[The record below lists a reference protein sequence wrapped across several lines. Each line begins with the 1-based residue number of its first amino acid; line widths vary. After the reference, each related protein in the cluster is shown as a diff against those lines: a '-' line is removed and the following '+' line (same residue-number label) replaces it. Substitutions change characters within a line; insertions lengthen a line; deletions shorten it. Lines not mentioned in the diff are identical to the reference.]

1 MTPASLLLS
10 LHGAST
16 LAATSTSTKSSGSP
30 AFFIFLILL
39 IGVYFLWLRPQ
50 RQKLRA
56 QQVSRVAPEIGDEI
70 VTTAGII
77 GRLVR
82 IEGDRATVE
91 VSPGQFMT
99 IHRTAL
105 GRRLDPV
112 IPESPDDDDDL
123 GPDHDGHDHDGHDH
137 DEHDH
142 GEHDGHD
149 HDSDGPPQRRWWPGS
164 SSSSDE
170 TPGESN

>member
-1 MTPASLLLS
+1 MTPAFLLLS
-10 LHGAST
+10 LPGAST
-16 LAATSTSTKSSGSP
+16 LAAASSSTKSSSNP

-56 QQVSRVAPEIGDEI
+56 QQATRVAPEVGDEI

-82 IEGDRATVE
+82 MEADRATVE
-91 VSPGQFMT
+91 ISPGQFIT
-99 IHRTAL
+99 IHRTAI
-105 GRRLDPV
+105 GRRLDPAV
-112 IPESPDDDDDL
+112 PESADDDEEL
-123 GPDHDGHDHDGHDH
+123 NHDHDDSHDGHDH

-142 GEHDGHD
+142 GT
-149 HDSDGPPQRRWWPGS
+149 DGPAPRRWWPGS
-164 SSSSDE
+164 SGSSDE